1 MGQQQSI
8 RYTPHRDW
16 LRDKALNVYTQ
27 FGEDGLI
34 ATTLQRIGETN
45 RHCFEI
51 GASDGRFFSNTL
63 RLREEGWRSVL
74 IESDESKFN
83 KLKAEFGEISTCI
96 HSTVSDLDSVLS
108 GTDLST
114 APDIG
119 IIDIDG
125 QDFWLWTDLVLYR
138 PRIMLVEIST
148 RHHAEPPP
156 ERGGEGQAG
165 LDAIMA
171 LGESKGYVFV
181 AETYCNALFIDETAI
196 V

>member
-16 LRDKALNVYTQ
+16 LKGKALNVYTQ

-34 ATTLQRIGETN
+34 ATCLQKIGETN

-63 RLREEGWRSVL
+63 RLREDGWRAVL
-74 IESDESKFN
+74 IESDELKYR
-83 KLKAEFGEISTCI
+83 KLKADFGEQSTCI
-96 HSTVSDLDSVLS
+96 HATVSDLDSVLS

-114 APDIG
+114 KPDLG

-125 QDFWLWTDLVLYR
+125 QDYWLWDDLEVYR

-148 RHHAEPPP
+148 AHHAEPPP
-156 ERGGEGQAG
+156 ERGGNGQAG
-165 LDAIMA
+165 IDAIKW
-171 LGESKGYVFV
+171 LGELKGYEFV
-181 AETYCNALFIDETAI
+181 AETFCNALFIDKSEL
-196 V
+196 